1 MHMIARDEYLQKL
14 IDLRDTDLIKVVTG
28 ISRCGKSTLFKL
40 YQDYLKSNGV
50 SNEQIISINFE
61 DLAYEEL
68 LNYRSIYD
76 HVKSR
81 LISEKMNYVF
91 LDEIQAVDQFQKAA
105 DSLYIQ
111 DNVDLYITGSNASLL
126 SGDLATLLSGRYVE
140 IAMMPLSFKEYVSAQ
155 TDKSSISELYSKYRK
170 NSSFPGAIEISSHGK
185 LREYLSGIYNTI
197 VLKDIVARYN
207 IQDVS
212 MLDSIIRFMFDNIG
226 NVCSSRKI
234 AGALASSGRK
244 VSANTVE
251 RYLSAMTS
259 SYILYQA
266 RRYDLKGKQYLAS
279 GEKYYVAD
287 IGLRNY
293 LLGDK
298 AADLG
303 HILENIV
310 FLELLRRGNDVYI
323 GKVGNSEVD
332 FIAVGEEGTVYYQ
345 VAATVREESTLNREL
360 ASLNMIQDHNPK
372 YLLTLD
378 DDPPMFHN
386 GIRQINALDWL
397 LSRPQD

>member
-1 MHMIARDEYLQKL
+1 MIARDEYLQKL

-28 ISRCGKSTLFKL
+28 IRRCGKSTLFKL

>member
-28 ISRCGKSTLFKL
+28 IRRCGKSTLFKL

-310 FLELLRRGNDVYI
+310 FLELLRRGNDVYS

>member
-28 ISRCGKSTLFKL
+28 IRRCGKSTLFKL

-68 LNYRSIYD
+68 LNYRRLYD

-170 NSSFPGAIEISSHGK
+170 NSSFPGAVEISSHGK

-226 NVCSSRKI
+226 NICSSRKI

-332 FIAVGEEGTVYYQ
+332 FIAVGEEGTAYYQ

-360 ASLNMIQDHNPK
+360 APLDMIQDHNPK

>member
-1 MHMIARDEYLQKL
+1 MIARDEYLQKL

-28 ISRCGKSTLFKL
+28 IRRCGKSTLFKL
-40 YQDYLKSNGV
+40 YQDYLRSNGV
-50 SNEQIISINFE
+50 SDEQIISINFE
-61 DLAYEEL
+61 DLAYEDL
-68 LNYRSIYD
+68 LSYRSLYD

-81 LISEKMNYVF
+81 LVPEKMNYVF
-91 LDEIQAVDQFQKAA
+91 LDEIQAVDKFQRAA

-111 DNVDLYITGSNASLL
+111 ENVDLYITGSNASLL

-170 NSSFPGAIEISSHGK
+170 NSSFPGAIEISNRGK

-207 IQDVS
+207 IQDVAV
-212 MLDSIIRFMFDNIG
+212 LDSIIRFMFDNIG
-226 NVCSSRKI
+226 NICSSRKI

-244 VSANTVE
+244 ISANTVE
-251 RYLSAMTS
+251 RYLSAATN

-279 GEKYYVAD
+279 GEKYYIAD

-310 FLELLRRGNDVYI
+310 FLELLRRGNEVYI

-332 FIAVGEEGTVYYQ
+332 FIAVGEEGTAYYQ
-345 VAATVREESTLNREL
+345 VASTVREESTLKREL
-360 ASLNMIQDHNPK
+360 APLDMIPDHNPK

-386 GIRQINALDWL
+386 GIRQLNALEWL
-397 LSRPQD
+397 LSRTQD

>member
-14 IDLRDTDLIKVVTG
+14 IDLRDTDLIKVLTG
-28 ISRCGKSTLFKL
+28 IRRCGKSTLFKL

-68 LNYRSIYD
+68 LNYRSLYD

-170 NSSFPGAIEISSHGK
+170 NSSFPGAVEISSHGK

-226 NVCSSRKI
+226 NICSSRKI

-332 FIAVGEEGTVYYQ
+332 FIAVGEEGTAYYQ

-360 ASLNMIQDHNPK
+360 APLDMIQDHNPK

>member
-1 MHMIARDEYLQKL
+1 MIARDEYLQKL

-28 ISRCGKSTLFKL
+28 ICRCGKSTLFKL
-40 YQDYLKSNGV
+40 YQDHLKSNGV
-50 SNEQIISINFE
+50 SEEQIISINFE

-68 LNYRSIYD
+68 LNYHSLYD

-81 LISEKMNYVF
+81 LVPGKMNYVF

-126 SGDLATLLSGRYVE
+126 SGDLAILLSGRYVE

-155 TDKSSISELYSKYRK
+155 TDKSNISELYSKYRK
-170 NSSFPGAIEISSHGK
+170 NSSFPGAIEISSRGK

-212 MLDSIIRFMFDNIG
+212 VLDSIIRFMFDNIG
-226 NVCSSRKI
+226 NICSSRKI

-251 RYLSAMTS
+251 RYLLAMTN

-279 GEKYYVAD
+279 GKKYYAAD

-298 AADLG
+298 AADLS

-310 FLELLRRGNDVYI
+310 FLELLRRGNEVYI

-345 VAATVREESTLNREL
+345 VAATVRDESTLKREL
-360 ASLNMIQDHNPK
+360 APLDMIQDHNPK

-386 GIRQINALDWL
+386 GIRQVNALDWL
-397 LSRPQD
+397 LSRAQD

>member
-28 ISRCGKSTLFKL
+28 IRRCGKSTLFKL

-68 LNYRSIYD
+68 LNYRSLYD

-81 LISEKMNYVF
+81 LVSEKMNYVF
-91 LDEIQAVDQFQKAA
+91 LDEIQAVDQFQKAT

-170 NSSFPGAIEISSHGK
+170 NSSFPGAVEISSHGK

-226 NVCSSRKI
+226 NICSSRKI

-332 FIAVGEEGTVYYQ
+332 FIAVGEEGTAYYQ

-360 ASLNMIQDHNPK
+360 APLDMIQDHNPK

>member
-28 ISRCGKSTLFKL
+28 IRRCGKSTLFKL

-170 NSSFPGAIEISSHGK
+170 NSSFPGAVEISSHGK

-226 NVCSSRKI
+226 NICSSRKI

-332 FIAVGEEGTVYYQ
+332 FIAVGEEGTAYYQ

-360 ASLNMIQDHNPK
+360 APLDMIQDHNPK

>member
-1 MHMIARDEYLQKL
+1 MIARDEYLQKL

-28 ISRCGKSTLFKL
+28 IRRCGKSTLFKL

-50 SNEQIISINFE
+50 SEEQIISINFE

-68 LNYRSIYD
+68 LNYRSLYD
-76 HVKSR
+76 YVKSR
-81 LISEKMNYVF
+81 LIPEKMNYVF
-91 LDEIQAVDQFQKAA
+91 LDEIQVVDQFQKAA

-111 DNVDLYITGSNASLL
+111 NNVDLYITGSNASLL

-155 TDKSSISELYSKYRK
+155 TDKSSVSELYSKYRK
-170 NSSFPGAIEISSHGK
+170 NSSFPGAIEISSRGK

-212 MLDSIIRFMFDNIG
+212 VLDSIIRFMFDNIG
-226 NVCSSRKI
+226 NICSSRKI

-251 RYLSAMTS
+251 RYLSAMTN

-279 GEKYYVAD
+279 GEKYYAAD

-310 FLELLRRGNDVYI
+310 FLELLRRGNEVYV

-332 FIAVGEEGTVYYQ
+332 FIAVGEEGTAYYQ
-345 VAATVREESTLNREL
+345 VAATVREESTLKREL
-360 ASLNMIQDHNPK
+360 TPLDMIQDHNPK

-386 GIRQINALDWL
+386 GIRQMNALDWL
-397 LSRPQD
+397 LSRTQD

>member
-28 ISRCGKSTLFKL
+28 IRRCGKSTLFKL

>member
-1 MHMIARDEYLQKL
+1 MIARDEYLQKL
-14 IDLRDTDLIKVVTG
+14 IDLRDTDLIKIVTG
-28 ISRCGKSTLFKL
+28 IRRCGKSTLFKL

-50 SNEQIISINFE
+50 SDEQIISINFE

-68 LNYRSIYD
+68 LNYRSLYD
-76 HVKSR
+76 NVKSR
-81 LISEKMNYVF
+81 LVPEKMNYVF
-91 LDEIQAVDQFQKAA
+91 LDEIQAVNQFQKAA

-155 TDKSSISELYSKYRK
+155 TDNSSISELYSKYRK
-170 NSSFPGAIEISSHGK
+170 NSSFPGAIEISSRSK

-226 NVCSSRKI
+226 NICSSRKI

-251 RYLSAMTS
+251 RYLSAMIN

-298 AADLG
+298 TADLG

-310 FLELLRRGNDVYI
+310 FLELLRRGNEVYV

-345 VAATVREESTLNREL
+345 VAATVREELTLKREL
-360 ASLNMIQDHNPK
+360 APLDMIQDHNPK

-386 GIRQINALDWL
+386 GIRQVNALDWL
-397 LSRPQD
+397 LSRAQD

>member
-28 ISRCGKSTLFKL
+28 IRRCGKSTLFKL

-155 TDKSSISELYSKYRK
+155 TDKSSHFRIVFKISQKQFFSWCDRNLQPRQTAGI
-170 NSSFPGAIEISSHGK
+170 SF
-185 LREYLSGIYNTI
+185 R
-197 VLKDIVARYN
+197 N
-207 IQDVS
+207 IQYY
-212 MLDSIIRFMFDNIG
+212 
-226 NVCSSRKI
+226 
-234 AGALASSGRK
+234 
-244 VSANTVE
+244 SAE
-251 RYLSAMTS
+251 RYCREIQYS
-259 SYILYQA
+259 
-266 RRYDLKGKQYLAS
+266 RR
-279 GEKYYVAD
+279 
-287 IGLRNY
+287 
-293 LLGDK
+293 
-298 AADLG
+298 
-303 HILENIV
+303 
-310 FLELLRRGNDVYI
+310 
-323 GKVGNSEVD
+323 
-332 FIAVGEEGTVYYQ
+332 
-345 VAATVREESTLNREL
+345 
-360 ASLNMIQDHNPK
+360 
-372 YLLTLD
+372 
-378 DDPPMFHN
+378 
-386 GIRQINALDWL
+386 INAGQHHPLYV
-397 LSRPQD
+397 

>member
-1 MHMIARDEYLQKL
+1 MIARDEYLQKL

-28 ISRCGKSTLFKL
+28 IRRCGKSTLFKM

-50 SNEQIISINFE
+50 SDEQIISINFE

-68 LNYRSIYD
+68 LNYRSLYD

-81 LISEKMNYVF
+81 LVPEKMNYVF
-91 LDEIQAVDQFQKAA
+91 LDEIQVVDQFQKAA

-155 TDKSSISELYSKYRK
+155 TDKSNISELYSKYRK
-170 NSSFPGAIEISSHGK
+170 NSSFPGAIEIPSRGK

-212 MLDSIIRFMFDNIG
+212 ALDSIIRFMFDNIG
-226 NVCSSRKI
+226 NMCSSRKI

-251 RYLSAMTS
+251 RYLSAMTN

-279 GEKYYVAD
+279 GEKYYAAD

-310 FLELLRRGNDVYI
+310 FLELLRRGNEVYI
-323 GKVGNSEVD
+323 GKVGSSEVD

-345 VAATVREESTLNREL
+345 VAATVRDESTLKREL
-360 ASLNMIQDHNPK
+360 APLDMIRDHNPK

-386 GIRQINALDWL
+386 GIRQVNALDWL
-397 LSRPQD
+397 LFRAHD

>member
-28 ISRCGKSTLFKL
+28 IRRCGKSTLFKL

-68 LNYRSIYD
+68 LNYRSLYD

-91 LDEIQAVDQFQKAA
+91 SDEIQAVDQFQKAA

-170 NSSFPGAIEISSHGK
+170 NSSFPGAVEISSHGK

-226 NVCSSRKI
+226 NICSSRKI

-332 FIAVGEEGTVYYQ
+332 FIAVGEEGTAYYQ

-360 ASLNMIQDHNPK
+360 APLDMIQDHNPK

>member
-1 MHMIARDEYLQKL
+1 MIARDEYLQKL

-28 ISRCGKSTLFKL
+28 IRRCGKSTLFKL

-50 SNEQIISINFE
+50 SDEQIISINFE

-68 LNYRSIYD
+68 LNYRSLYD

-81 LISEKMNYVF
+81 LVPEKMNYVF

-155 TDKSSISELYSKYRK
+155 TDKSNISELYSKYRK

-212 MLDSIIRFMFDNIG
+212 VLDSIIRFMFDNIG
-226 NVCSSRKI
+226 NMCSSRKI

-251 RYLSAMTS
+251 RYLSAMTN

-279 GEKYYVAD
+279 GEKYYAAD

-310 FLELLRRGNDVYI
+310 FLELLRRGNEVYI
-323 GKVGNSEVD
+323 GKVGSSEVD

-345 VAATVREESTLNREL
+345 VAATVRDESTLKREL
-360 ASLNMIQDHNPK
+360 APLDMIQDHNPK

-386 GIRQINALDWL
+386 GIRQVNALDWL
-397 LSRPQD
+397 LSRAQA

>member
-28 ISRCGKSTLFKL
+28 IRRCGKSTLFKL

-251 RYLSAMTS
+251 SYLSAMTS

>member
-28 ISRCGKSTLFKL
+28 IRRCGKSTLFKL

-226 NVCSSRKI
+226 NICSSRKI

-332 FIAVGEEGTVYYQ
+332 FIAVGEEGTAYYQ

-360 ASLNMIQDHNPK
+360 APLDMIQDHNPK

>member
-1 MHMIARDEYLQKL
+1 MIARDEYLQKL

-28 ISRCGKSTLFKL
+28 IRRCGKSTLFKL

-50 SNEQIISINFE
+50 FEEQIISINFE

-68 LNYRSIYD
+68 LNYRSLYD

-81 LISEKMNYVF
+81 LVPGKMNYVF

-111 DNVDLYITGSNASLL
+111 NNVDLYITGSNASLL

-170 NSSFPGAIEISSHGK
+170 NSSFPGAIEISSRGK

-251 RYLSAMTS
+251 RYLSAMTN

-279 GEKYYVAD
+279 GEKYYAAD

-298 AADLG
+298 AVDLS

-310 FLELLRRGNDVYI
+310 FLELLRRGNEVYV

-332 FIAVGEEGTVYYQ
+332 FIAVGEEGTAYYQ
-345 VAATVREESTLNREL
+345 VAATVREESTLKREL
-360 ASLNMIQDHNPK
+360 MPLDMIQDHNPK

-386 GIRQINALDWL
+386 GIRQMNALDWL
-397 LSRPQD
+397 LSRVQD

>member
-1 MHMIARDEYLQKL
+1 MIARDEYLQKL

-28 ISRCGKSTLFKL
+28 IRRCGKSTLFKM

-50 SNEQIISINFE
+50 SDEQIISINFE

-68 LNYRSIYD
+68 LNYRSLYD

-81 LISEKMNYVF
+81 LVPEKMNYVF

-155 TDKSSISELYSKYRK
+155 TDKSNISELYSKYRK
-170 NSSFPGAIEISSHGK
+170 NSSFPGAIEIPGRGK

-212 MLDSIIRFMFDNIG
+212 ALDSIIRFMFDNIG
-226 NVCSSRKI
+226 NMCSSRKI

-251 RYLSAMTS
+251 RYLSAMTN

-266 RRYDLKGKQYLAS
+266 RRYDLKGKQYLVS
-279 GEKYYVAD
+279 GEKYYAAD

-310 FLELLRRGNDVYI
+310 FLELLRRGNEVYI
-323 GKVGNSEVD
+323 GKVGSSEVD

-345 VAATVREESTLNREL
+345 VAATVRDESTLKREL
-360 ASLNMIQDHNPK
+360 APLDMIQDHNPK

-378 DDPPMFHN
+378 DDPSMFHN
-386 GIRQINALDWL
+386 GIRQVNALDWL
-397 LSRPQD
+397 LSRAHD

>member
-1 MHMIARDEYLQKL
+1 MIARDEYLQKL

-28 ISRCGKSTLFKL
+28 IRRCGKSTLFKL
-40 YQDYLKSNGV
+40 YQDYLESNVV
-50 SNEQIISINFE
+50 SEEQIISINFE

-68 LNYRSIYD
+68 LNYRSLYD

-81 LISEKMNYVF
+81 LIPGKMNYVF

-170 NSSFPGAIEISSHGK
+170 NSSFPGAIEISSRGK

-251 RYLSAMTS
+251 RYLSAMTN

-279 GEKYYVAD
+279 GEKYYAAD

-298 AADLG
+298 AVDLS

-310 FLELLRRGNDVYI
+310 FLELLRRGNEVYV

-332 FIAVGEEGTVYYQ
+332 FIAVGEEGTAYYQ
-345 VAATVREESTLNREL
+345 VAATVREESTLKREL
-360 ASLNMIQDHNPK
+360 MPLDMIQDHNPK

-386 GIRQINALDWL
+386 GIRQMNALDWL
-397 LSRPQD
+397 LSRVQD

>member
-28 ISRCGKSTLFKL
+28 IRRCGKSTLFKL

-68 LNYRSIYD
+68 LNYRSLYD

-170 NSSFPGAIEISSHGK
+170 NSSFPGAVEISSHGK

-226 NVCSSRKI
+226 NICSSRKI

-332 FIAVGEEGTVYYQ
+332 FIAVGEEGTAYYQ

-360 ASLNMIQDHNPK
+360 APLDMIQDHNPK

>member
-1 MHMIARDEYLQKL
+1 MIARDEYLQKL

-28 ISRCGKSTLFKL
+28 IRRCGKSTLFKL

-68 LNYRSIYD
+68 LNYRSLYD

-170 NSSFPGAIEISSHGK
+170 NSSFPGAVEISSHGK

-226 NVCSSRKI
+226 NICSSRKI

-332 FIAVGEEGTVYYQ
+332 FIAVGEEGTAYYQ

-360 ASLNMIQDHNPK
+360 APLDMIQDHNPK

>member
-1 MHMIARDEYLQKL
+1 MIARDEYLQKL

-28 ISRCGKSTLFKL
+28 IRRCGKSTLFKL

-50 SNEQIISINFE
+50 SDEQIISINFE

-68 LNYRSIYD
+68 LNYRSLYD
-76 HVKSR
+76 HVKNR
-81 LISEKMNYVF
+81 LVSEKMNYVF

-155 TDKSSISELYSKYRK
+155 TDNSSISELYSKYRK
-170 NSSFPGAIEISSHGK
+170 NSSFPGAIEISSRGK

-197 VLKDIVARYN
+197 LLKDIVARYS

-212 MLDSIIRFMFDNIG
+212 VLDNIIRFMFDNIG
-226 NVCSSRKI
+226 NICSSRKI

-251 RYLSAMTS
+251 RYLSAMTN

-279 GEKYYVAD
+279 GKKYYVAD

-303 HILENIV
+303 HVLENIV
-310 FLELLRRGNDVYI
+310 FLELLRRGNEVYV

-345 VAATVREESTLNREL
+345 VAATVREELTLKREL
-360 ASLNMIQDHNPK
+360 APLDMIQDHNPK

-386 GIRQINALDWL
+386 GIRQVNALDWL
-397 LSRPQD
+397 LSRAQD